1 MEKIIGMWFEAEDIA
16 LQFSQTRMYDVG
28 ARVMKTIVLF
38 SVCLIGLLYVLV
50 GKVTGYAM
58 NRLRAVETKP
68 TPTPTIPKTI
78 TADSNYT
85 ATGLPEELTR
95 KGEGM
100 SENDY
105 ENLRKVL

>member
-1 MEKIIGMWFEAEDIA
+1 MQKIINVWFEAEDIA
-16 LQFSQTRMYDVG
+16 LQFSQTRMYDIG
-28 ARVMKTIVLF
+28 ARIMKTIVLF
-38 SVCLIGLLYVLV
+38 SVCVIGLLYVLV

-58 NRLRAVETKP
+58 NRLRDVETKP
-68 TPTPTIPKTI
+68 KPTPIIPKTI

-85 ATGLPEELTR
+85 ANGLPEELSR

>member
-1 MEKIIGMWFEAEDIA
+1 MQKIINVWFEAEDIA
-16 LQFSQTRMYDVG
+16 LQFSQTRMYDIG
-28 ARVMKTIVLF
+28 ARIMKTIVLF
-38 SVCLIGLLYVLV
+38 SVCVIGLLYVLV

-58 NRLRAVETKP
+58 NRLRDVETKP
-68 TPTPTIPKTI
+68 TPIIPKTI

-85 ATGLPEELTR
+85 ENGLPEELSR